1 MLLATP
7 PIESGKTLSYQIIE
21 TGGTVIQAWT
31 SSGVTER
38 QIDATANES
47 IYQVDTAL
55 ITSGFE
61 GHVWWKTN
69 DAIPVTYSETINQ
82 FIDSDRAS
90 YLDTLARR
98 VEIPASPT
106 FTAAAGTLISG
117 TYYYRITALHP
128 WGESM
133 PSIEVNTVTFQVDT
147 PINEAFS
154 TGAGTLAPAT
164 YYYRV
169 SAINA
174 VGQTLASAETSHVL
188 AGVGGVNVNWGAVS
202 GATGYKIY
210 GRTTGAELLMDTV
223 GAVTTWLDD
232 GSITPSGA
240 LPADNTTNGLNA
252 NWVAVDN
259 ATGYKIY
266 GRSEGA
272 EELLDTVGLVTTW
285 LDDGSVSPA
294 GALPIETN
302 AGLESMLDTLI
313 TIANQLKTVSDTFQF
328 DNENSVKATQTYPT
342 GEVIYNVNNTKSL
355 FATTLSEPINDYW
368 IETWL
373 RFKTGSNINQIR
385 KVVTYDGGTNF
396 ITVSSSFTNI
406 PTDGEEF
413 ELINK

>member
-7 PIESGKTLSYQIIE
+7 PIESGKTLSYKIIE
-21 TGGTVIQAWT
+21 TDGTIIQDWT
-31 SSGVTER
+31 STGVTER

-147 PINEAFS
+147 PTNDAFS
-154 TGAGTLAPAT
+154 DGAGILAPAT

-174 VGQTLASAETSHVL
+174 VGETLASTETSHVL
-188 AGVGGVNVNWGAVS
+188 TGTGGVNVNWGAVS

-232 GSITPSGA
+232 GSVSPSSA
-240 LPADNTTNGLNA
+240 LP
-252 NWVAVDN
+252 V
-259 ATGYKIY
+259 
-266 GRSEGA
+266 
-272 EELLDTVGLVTTW
+272 
-285 LDDGSVSPA
+285 
-294 GALPIETN
+294 ETN